1 MPSHNLRLM
10 MRRLSLLLLLLL
22 PMAAAS
28 QKKVVLS
35 SPDVNGD
42 GVVNAQD
49 VVVLIDY
56 YLKKKD
62 CPETKIV
69 VLSDPH
75 VMAPELLASEG
86 DAWTEYMDSQRKMVD
101 YSQALFDEMVAR
113 LKDEIRPD
121 LVLIT
126 GDLTKDGERLSHAYV
141 KGKLDELR
149 ASGIQTLV
157 IPGNHDRG
165 DNVDAVVYDGAVS
178 TPAEV
183 ATDEWFATLYAD
195 YGYGETSEREP
206 TTLTYAC
213 EPVGDLVVIG
223 IDSGIDGVLS
233 EETLSWVTDKAKAAA
248 TSGKHVIA
256 MMHHPLI
263 PHVTKAEM
271 LVPTYV
277 VSGHDHIREA
287 LIDAGVK
294 VIFTGHFHTS
304 DIAKDYNEEMTGE
317 IYDVNTGSLIS
328 YPCDYREVTI
338 SGDLMELSLTTG
350 HITSLTGDDAF
361 SSDMARQRL
370 HDSVKKAVMKR
381 IEAKVGAAAKL
392 MEPTASLVADAFIVH
407 AEGNE
412 ADVDTDDIISG
423 LALAFLIEK
432 DTEDMCRSMLEDK
445 APYGIEGRENV
456 TDDLILS
463 IIDRLDINEIV
474 SRIFE
479 GKQKAEPDICDR

>member
-1 MPSHNLRLM
+1 MKRIGLYFLLMLMPMVAGAGEKRVVS
-10 MRRLSLLLLLLL
+10 SL
-22 PMAAAS
+22 
-28 QKKVVLS
+28 
-35 SPDVNGD
+35 PDVNGD

-49 VVVLIDY
+49 LVVLINDY
-56 YLKKKD
+56 LEKKD
-62 CPETKIV
+62 YPKTRIV

-75 VMAPELLASEG
+75 VMAPELLVSKG
-86 DAWTEYMDSQRKMVD
+86 YAWIKYLNGQRKMED

-113 LKDEIRPD
+113 IKDEIKPD

-149 ASGIQTLV
+149 ASGIRTLV

-165 DNVDAVVYDGAVS
+165 GSIDAVVYDGMFT

-183 ATDEWFATLYAD
+183 ATDGWFATQYAD

-213 EPVGDLVVIG
+213 EPVSGLVVIG
-223 IDSGIDGVLS
+223 IDSGIEGMLS
-233 EETLSWVTDKAKAAA
+233 EETLSWVVDKAKAATA
-248 TSGKHVIA
+248 SGKRVIA

-263 PHVTKAEM
+263 PHVTNAQS

-277 VSGHDHIREA
+277 VSNHDHIRNA

-304 DIAKDYNEEMTGE
+304 DIAKDYNEDLTKE
-317 IYDVNTGSLIS
+317 IFDVNTGSLIS
-328 YPCDYREVTI
+328 YPCDYREVTL

-350 HITSLTGDDAF
+350 HITSLAADDTF
-361 SSDMARQRL
+361 SSELAKNRL
-370 HDSVKKAVMKR
+370 HNSVKTLVKEKIVSKL
-381 IEAKVGAAAKL
+381 GSAANLLAGTIDS
-392 MEPTASLVADAFIVH
+392 MADRVADAFIVH

-412 ADVDTDDIISG
+412 AEADTEAIMKG
-423 LALAFLIEK
+423 LALAFIMEK
-432 DTEDMCRSMLEDK
+432 GTEDMCRSMLENK
-445 APYGIEGRENV
+445 APYGMEGRENV
-456 TDDLILS
+456 TDDLNLT
-463 IIDRLDINEIV
+463 IIDRLGIDVIV
-474 SRIFE
+474 NRIFE
-479 GKQKAEPDICDR
+479 SK

>member
-1 MPSHNLRLM
+1 MKKSFIIIIAM
-10 MRRLSLLLLLLL
+10 LL
-22 PMAAAS
+22 PLMAGANE
-28 QKKVVLS
+28 KKVMLS

-49 VVVLIDY
+49 LVVLIDY

-62 CPETKIV
+62 CPDTKIV

-75 VMAPELLASEG
+75 VMAPELLVSKG
-86 DAWTEYMDSQRKMVD
+86 YAWNKYMENQRKMVD
-101 YSQALFDEMVAR
+101 YSQALFDEMVAKI
-113 LKDEIRPD
+113 KDEIKPD

-126 GDLTKDGERLSHAYV
+126 GDLTKDGEQLSHVYV

-149 ASGIQTLV
+149 ASGIRTLV

-165 DNVDAVVYDGAVS
+165 GNDDAVVYNGLIS
-178 TPAEV
+178 TPTEV
-183 ATDEWFATLYAD
+183 ATNEWFAMQYAD
-195 YGYGETSEREP
+195 YGYGETSEREA

-213 EPVGDLVVIG
+213 EPISDLVVIG

-233 EETLSWVTDKAKAAA
+233 EETLSWVVEKAKAAT
-248 TSGKHVIA
+248 TSGKRVIA

-263 PHVTKAEM
+263 PHVTKADM

-277 VSGHDHIREA
+277 IFNYDHIREA

-304 DIAKDYNEEMTGE
+304 DIAKDYNEELTKE
-317 IYDVNTGSLIS
+317 IFDVNTGSLIS

-350 HITSLTGDDAF
+350 HITSLTGDDTF
-361 SSDMARQRL
+361 SSDMAKNRL
-370 HDSVKKAVMKR
+370 HNSVKAAVKAK
-381 IEAKVGAAAKL
+381 IETKVGAAAKML
-392 MEPTASLVADAFIVH
+392 ATMIESMATLVADAFIIH

-412 ADVDTDDIISG
+412 ADVDSDAIMNG
-423 LALAFLIEK
+423 LAFAFMMEK
-432 DTEDMCRSMLEDK
+432 GTEDMCRSMLEDK

-463 IIDRLDINEIV
+463 IVDRLEIV
-474 SRIFE
+474 EIVNRIFE
-479 GKQKAEPDICDR
+479 GK